1 MPLDEYQR
9 KRKFSETPEPHGTPK
24 QAGGGPIV
32 PARATFV
39 IQKHRARRLHY
50 DLRLEMEG
58 VLKSWAVPKGPSL
71 SPKEKRLAVMTED
84 HPMEYG
90 GFEGTIPEGNYGAG
104 TVIIWDNGD
113 YEVEGPLAPEQQLA
127 RGEIKFVLHGKKL
140 RGSFVL
146 VKIKGRPKEG
156 SKGNEWLL
164 IKHDDAYAD
173 GSWDIEDHPDSATTG
188 RSLDEVK
195 QGLPPGQGASS
206 LAAAALEGADEAP
219 MPERIEPMLA
229 TLFDKPFSDPEW
241 LFELKWD
248 GMRVVAFLDEGRCR
262 LQARSGRDVT
272 QQFPEMAEL
281 PARVA
286 ARQAILDGEIVV
298 LDGQGRGDFGRL
310 QPRMHTA
317 VPSPA
322 MLREAPVHYYAFD
335 ILYCDGYDLR
345 SVALEQR
352 KQLLKEILRVSPPAL
367 YSNHVLEK
375 GEDLYDLAGKHEAE
389 GIIGKQIHSPYVA
402 GRSAYWVKLKTVN
415 EVDAVIGGF
424 TAPAGGR
431 QHFGALLVG
440 LYEGRDL
447 VFVGGVGT
455 GFTEKLLES
464 LAEELEPR
472 KTKACPFSELP
483 KTKEKAYWVK
493 PDLVA
498 RVKYGSWTHDG
509 RLRAP
514 VFLTLRRDLDPKE
527 CRLLAEKPVSLNATN
542 TGSKKSAPSTV
553 KVTAALPLLRDR
565 GEIEQ
570 ELRQGKRESVLLEI
584 DGKPIRLTNLNK
596 IYFPEPG
603 YTKRDLLAYYYG
615 ISEFI
620 LPFMKDRP
628 LVLHRYPNGV
638 TGGAFYQKEA
648 AEETPDWVDTFPIH
662 SGERG
667 KAIRYLVVNDLAAL
681 LYVANL
687 GCIEQHPWSSRTD
700 DLDCPDYVFFD
711 LDPTEGAS
719 YDTVV
724 EVARAVYKVLEQIGV
739 RVFFKTSGATGFHM
753 YLPLERN
760 YDYEHVRSFAEIVAR
775 LVAGEMQ
782 KQVTLERSVGRR
794 DRGKVY
800 IDYSQNAYG
809 RPLATVYSVRPFAL
823 ATVSTPVLL
832 KELKKGLTPE
842 RFTIK
847 TMPARLEKMGD
858 LWADFWA
865 QRQTIEAALER
876 LSMKIGKKG

>member
-9 KRKFSETPEPHGTPK
+9 KRKFSQTPEPHGKP
-24 QAGGGPIV
+24 AGIV
-32 PARATFV
+32 PVKARFV
-39 IQKHRARRLHY
+39 VQKHRARRLHY

-71 SPKEKRLAVMTED
+71 NPRDKRLAVMTED
-84 HPMEYG
+84 HPLEYG
-90 GFEGTIPEGNYGAG
+90 GFEGVIPEGNYGAG

-113 YEVEGPLAPEQQLA
+113 YVAEGPLPPEEQVA
-127 RGEIKFVLHGKKL
+127 RGEIKFTLQGKKL

-146 VKIKGRPKEG
+146 VKIKGRPMEG
-156 SKGNEWLL
+156 SKGNEGLL

-173 GSWDIEDHPDSATTG
+173 ASWDIEEHPESATTG
-188 RSLDEVK
+188 RNLDEVK
-195 QGLPPGQGASS
+195 QGLPPGQVKTS
-206 LAAAALEGADEAP
+206 LAAAALEGAEEAP
-219 MPERIEPMLA
+219 MPEHIEPMLA
-229 TLFDKPFSDPEW
+229 TLLDKPFSSPDW
-241 LFELKWD
+241 IFELKWD
-248 GMRVVAFLDEGRCR
+248 GMRVLAFLDEGRCR

-272 QQFPEMAEL
+272 GQFPEMADL
-281 PARVA
+281 PGRVA

-298 LDGQGRGDFGRL
+298 LDAQGRGDFGQL
-310 QPRMHTA
+310 QPRMHT
-317 VPSPA
+317 VEPSPG
-322 MLREAPVHYYAFD
+322 LLKDAPVHYYAFD

-345 SVALEQR
+345 LVALEQR
-352 KQLLKEILRVSPPAL
+352 KQLLKEILRTSPPAL
-367 YSNHVLEK
+367 YSDHVLEN
-375 GEDLYDLAGKHEAE
+375 GNELYELAGKHGAE

-402 GRSAYWVKLKTVN
+402 GRSASWVKLKTVL
-415 EVDAVIGGF
+415 EADAVIGGF

-431 QHFGALLVG
+431 QHLGALLVG

-447 VFVGGVGT
+447 IFAGGVGT
-455 GFTEKLLES
+455 GFTGKLLES
-464 LAEELEPR
+464 LAAELEPL
-472 KTKACPFSELP
+472 KTKNCPFSEIP
-483 KTKEKAYWVK
+483 DTKEKAYWVK
-493 PDLVA
+493 PELVA

-509 RLRAP
+509 RLRAA
-514 VFLTLRRDLDPKE
+514 VFLGLRKDLAPKE
-527 CRLLAEKPVSLNATN
+527 CRLSGERPVSLNATS
-542 TGSKKSAPSTV
+542 TGSKNAAPQTV
-553 KVTAALPLLRDR
+553 KVAASLPLLRDR
-565 GEIEQ
+565 AEIEN
-570 ELRQGKRESVLLEI
+570 ELRQGKRESVVLEI

-615 ISEFI
+615 VSEFI
-620 LPFMKDRP
+620 LPFLKDRP

-638 TGGAFYQKEA
+638 AGGAFYQKEA
-648 AEETPDWVDTFPIH
+648 ADETPEWVDTFPIH
-662 SGERG
+662 SEERG

-687 GCIEQHPWSSRTD
+687 GCIEQHPWSSRTG
-700 DLDCPDYVFFD
+700 DLECPDYVFFD

-724 EVARAVYKVLEQIGV
+724 EVARSVHKVLEQIRV

-794 DRGKVY
+794 DHGKVY

-823 ATVSTPVLL
+823 ATVSAPVSL
-832 KELKKGLTPE
+832 KELKRGLTPE

-847 TMPARLEKMGD
+847 TMPARLEKTGD
-858 LWADFWA
+858 LWADFWE
-865 QRQTIEAALER
+865 QRQTIETALER
-876 LSMKIGKKG
+876 LSTKIRKKG

>member
-9 KRKFSETPEPHGTPK
+9 KRRFSETPEPHGKPK
-24 QAGGGPIV
+24 QTGVRQLV
-32 PARATFV
+32 PARASFV
-39 IQKHRARRLHY
+39 VQKHRARRLHY

-90 GFEGTIPEGNYGAG
+90 GFEGVIPEGNYGAG

-113 YEVEGPLAPEQQLA
+113 YEVEGPLPPEEQLA
-127 RGEIKFVLHGKKL
+127 CGEIKFVLHGKKL

-173 GSWDIEDHPDSATTG
+173 LSWEIEDHPDSATTG

-195 QGLPPGQGASS
+195 QGLPPGQAVSS
-206 LAAAALEGADEAP
+206 LAAAGLEGATEAA
-219 MPERIEPMLA
+219 MPERIDPMLA
-229 TLFDKPFSDPEW
+229 TLLDKTFSDPEW

-248 GMRVVAFLDEGRCR
+248 GMRVLAFLDEGQCR

-272 QQFPEMAEL
+272 PQFPEMEEL

-298 LDGQGRGDFGRL
+298 LDAQGRGDFGRL

-317 VPSPA
+317 QPSPA
-322 MLREAPVHYYAFD
+322 LLREAPVHYYAFD

-352 KQLLKEILRVSPPAL
+352 KQFLKQILRVSPPAL
-367 YSNHVLEK
+367 YSDHVLEK
-375 GEDLYDLAGKHEAE
+375 GIELYNLAGQHGAE
-389 GIIGKQIHSPYVA
+389 GIIGKQIRSPYVA
-402 GRSAYWVKLKTVN
+402 GRGAYWVKLKTVS

-431 QHFGALLVG
+431 EHFGALLVG
-440 LYEGRDL
+440 LYEGRKL

-455 GFTEKLLES
+455 GFTGKVLEN
-464 LAEELEPR
+464 LMAELEPL
-472 KTKACPFSELP
+472 KTTTRPFSEEP
-483 KTKEKAYWVK
+483 KTKEKAHWVK
-493 PDLVA
+493 PELVA

-514 VFLTLRRDLDPKE
+514 VFLSLRRDLDPKE
-527 CRLLAEKPVSLNATN
+527 CLLSSERPVSLGAARASDKV
-542 TGSKKSAPSTV
+542 GAPNTV
-553 KVTAALPLLRDR
+553 KVTASLPLLRDR
-565 GEIEQ
+565 AEIEQ

-615 ISEFI
+615 VAEFI
-620 LPFMKDRP
+620 LPFLKERA

-638 TGGAFYQKEA
+638 KGGAFYQKEA
-648 AEETPDWVDTFPIH
+648 AEETPEWVDTFPIH
-662 SGERG
+662 SEERG
-667 KAIRYLVVNDLAAL
+667 KAIRYLVVNDQAGL

-700 DLDCPDYVFFD
+700 ELECPDYVFFD
-711 LDPTEGAS
+711 LDPTEDTT
-719 YDTVV
+719 YETVV
-724 EVARAVYKVLEQIGV
+724 EVARGIYKVLEQIGV
-739 RVFFKTSGATGFHM
+739 HVFFKTSGATGFHM
-753 YLPLERN
+753 YLPLERD

-775 LVAGEMQ
+775 LVAGEMP

-809 RPLATVYSVRPFAL
+809 RPLATVYSVRPFAQ
-823 ATVSTPVLL
+823 ATVSAPVQLQ
-832 KELKKGLTPE
+832 ELKRGLTPE

-847 TMPARLEKMGD
+847 TMPARLEKTGD
-858 LWADFWA
+858 LWADFWE

-876 LSMKIGKKG
+876 LSKKIRKKG